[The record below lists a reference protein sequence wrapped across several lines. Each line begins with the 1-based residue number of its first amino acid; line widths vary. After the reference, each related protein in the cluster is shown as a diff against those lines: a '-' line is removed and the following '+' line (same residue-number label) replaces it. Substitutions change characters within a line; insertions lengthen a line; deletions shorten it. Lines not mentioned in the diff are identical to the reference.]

1 MYSVYKVYFIHQS
14 KLTILLK
21 VFEFIRSM
29 IHFCTKV
36 VDGYSNRVLCV
47 FCVQSIVINH
57 TSVEVNNI
65 VKII

>member
-47 FCVQSIVINH
+47 FCVESIFH